1 MSEQSSNSLIE
12 ASRPQDPVT
21 QNKGH
26 LESTASQIL
35 ATQIEAHPAIK
46 GLAGLTIARQIG
58 LMLSLALSVAIGVA
72 IVLWSQES
80 SYGRLYSEIGES
92 DVAEIL
98 EILNKDNIKYKV
110 ETGSGA
116 IMVPM
121 DQVGAVKLKLAALGL
136 PKSNS
141 LGYELLDKDQG
152 FGASKSVELVRFQRA
167 LEGEIA
173 RTIMS
178 IQNVKTARVLLAIPV
193 QSVFVRERKKPS
205 ASVIVNLYQGR
216 SLDKGQ
222 VESIIHLVASSVPQ
236 LDAEQVT
243 VVDQK
248 GQLLNSNDSSVAG
261 NLTSKQFEYKKN
273 IEEHLMGRIE
283 NILSPVVGD
292 GMRVQISADVDFT
305 ETDRT
310 QEMFNPDLPALRSEQ
325 TSEEQSSLSAIQGVP
340 GALSNQPTPAGTAPQ
355 TTPPSTAAPGS
366 AAANTVALPGAAAT
380 ATSPAAALPGSLAK
394 NATRNYELDKTI
406 THTRLATGALHRL
419 SVAVVVDD
427 RHIPQSDGTVKT
439 QSFSQEDINRFS
451 DLVKQAVGFDN
462 SRGDQV
468 TVSNVTF
475 KMDELIEAL
484 PTLPI
489 WERSWFLDLMKQL
502 AAVLAVLFLL
512 FGVLRPTMRGLVGRD
527 IEEKK
532 AIALAEAQQKA
543 ISIGGTV
550 RFNEQGIPVA
560 VPAGQQTLN
569 FTLPTEMQDLL
580 LLDVPQSY
588 EHRLEYVK
596 RLVDDDSKVV
606 AQVIKSWIKKDGQ

>member
-1 MSEQSSNSLIE
+1 MSEQSGNSLIE
-12 ASRPQDPVT
+12 TSRQRDSDASGM
-21 QNKGH
+21 GH
-26 LESTASQIL
+26 LEGEASHIL
-35 ATQIEAHPAIK
+35 ATKVDAHPAIK

-58 LMLSLALSVAIGVA
+58 LMLGLALSVAIGVA
-72 IVLWSQES
+72 IVLWSQEP
-80 SYGRLYSEIGES
+80 SYGRLYSEISQS

-98 EILNKDNIKYKV
+98 EILNKENVKYKV

-121 DQVGAVKLKLAALGL
+121 DQVNAVKLKLAAQGL

-152 FGASKSVELVRFQRA
+152 FGTSKSVEVVRFQRA

-173 RTIMS
+173 RTIIS
-178 IQNVKTARVLLAIPV
+178 IQNVKAARVLLAIPV

-248 GQLLNSNDSSVAG
+248 GQLLNSNDSSAAG

-273 IEEHLMGRIE
+273 IEEHLMGRIQ
-283 NILSPVVGD
+283 NILSPLVGE
-292 GMRVQISADVDFT
+292 GMRAQISADVDFT

-325 TSEEQSSLSAIQGVP
+325 TSEEKSSTTPIQGVP
-340 GALSNQPTPAGTAPQ
+340 GALSNQPTPAGTAPE
-355 TTPPSTAAPGS
+355 TTPAAAAGTPATPGS
-366 AAANTVALPGAAAT
+366 AAPAPGA
-380 ATSPAAALPGSLAK
+380 SPGSVAK

-406 THTRLATGALHRL
+406 THTRLATGALRRL

-427 RHIPQSDGTVKT
+427 KHVAQGDGKIKS

-451 DLVKQAVGFDN
+451 DLVKQAVGFDSN
-462 SRGDQV
+462 RGDQV
-468 TVSNVTF
+468 TVTNVAF
-475 KMDELIEAL
+475 KIDELIEAL
-484 PTLPI
+484 PAIPI
-489 WERSWFLDLMKQL
+489 WEQGWFLDLMKQL
-502 AAVLAVLFLL
+502 AAVLAVLFLF
-512 FGVLRPTMRGLVGRD
+512 FGVLRPTMRSLVGRE
-527 IEEKK
+527 IEDSKDSK
-532 AIALAEAQQKA
+532 ALALAAAHENAA
-543 ISIGGTV
+543 AMGGTV
-550 RFNEQGIPVA
+550 RLNEHGAPVA
-560 VPAGQQTLN
+560 VPAGQHN
-569 FTLPTEMQDLL
+569 VSFTMPQEMQDLL

-596 RLVDDDSKVV
+596 RLVDDDSKIV
-606 AQVIKSWIKKDGQ
+606 AQVIKTWVKKDG

>member
-1 MSEQSSNSLIE
+1 MSEQSGNSLVEANRPHDPTAKGNGHIDGE
-12 ASRPQDPVT
+12 AS
-21 QNKGH
+21 H
-26 LESTASQIL
+26 IF
-35 ATQIEAHPAIK
+35 ATKTDAHPALT
-46 GLAGLTIARQIG
+46 GLAGLTIGRQIG
-58 LMLSLALSVAIGVA
+58 LMLGLALSVAIGVA
-72 IVLWSQES
+72 IVLWSQEP

-98 EILNKDNIKYKV
+98 EVLNKDNIKYKV

-121 DQVGAVKLKLAALGL
+121 DQVSSIKLKLAAQGL

-152 FGASKSVELVRFQRA
+152 FGTSKSVETVRFQRA

-178 IQNVKTARVLLAIPV
+178 IQNVKTARVLLAIPA

-236 LDAEQVT
+236 LDAGQVT

-248 GQLLNSNDSSVAG
+248 GQLLSSNDSSVAG
-261 NLTSKQFEYKKN
+261 NLTTKQFEYKKN

-283 NILSPVVGD
+283 NILSPLVGSD
-292 GMRVQISADVDFT
+292 GMRAQISADVDFT

-325 TSEEQSSLSAIQGVP
+325 TSEEQSTQTATQGVP
-340 GALSNQPTPAGTAPQ
+340 GALSNQPTPAGVAPD
-355 TTPPSTAAPGS
+355 PAAAPASTAASSTASPSS
-366 AAANTVALPGAAAT
+366 A
-380 ATSPAAALPGSLAK
+380 SK

-406 THTRLATGALHRL
+406 THTRLATGALRRL

-427 RHIPQSDGTVKT
+427 RHLAQSDGTVKA
-439 QSFSQEDINRFS
+439 QPYSQEDINRFS
-451 DLVKQAVGFDN
+451 DLVKQAVGFDS

-468 TVSNVTF
+468 TVTNVTF
-475 KMDELIEAL
+475 KMDELIEEL
-484 PTLPI
+484 PATPI
-489 WERSWFLDLMKQL
+489 WEQGWFLDLMKQV

-512 FGVLRPTMRGLVGRD
+512 FGVLRPTMRSLVSRD

-532 AIALAEAQQKA
+532 ALALAEAQEKA
-543 ISIGGTV
+543 IAMGGTV
-550 RFNEQGIPVA
+550 RFNEQGVPVA
-560 VPAGQQTLN
+560 VPAGQHAVPGQKVID
-569 FTLPTEMQDLL
+569 FTMPEEMQDLL
-580 LLDVPQSY
+580 LLDTPQSY

-606 AQVIKSWIKKDGQ
+606 AQVIKSWVKKDG

>member
-12 ASRPQDPVT
+12 ANRQHDPT
-21 QNKGH
+21 ANGKGH
-26 LESTASQIL
+26 IEGESTHIF
-35 ATQIEAHPAIK
+35 ATKVDAHPAIR

-58 LMLSLALSVAIGVA
+58 LMLGLALSVAIGVA
-72 IVLWSQES
+72 VVLWSQEP
-80 SYGRLYSEIGES
+80 SYGRLYSELGES

-110 ETGSGA
+110 ESGSGA

-121 DQVGAVKLKLAALGL
+121 DQVSPIKLKLAAQGL

-141 LGYELLDKDQG
+141 LGYELLDKEQG
-152 FGASKSVELVRFQRA
+152 FGTSKGVEMVRFQRA

-178 IQNVKTARVLLAIPV
+178 IQNVKSARVLLAIPV

-205 ASVIVNLYQGR
+205 ASVMVNLYQGR

-236 LDAEQVT
+236 LDADQVT

-248 GQLLNSNDSSVAG
+248 GQLLNSNESTAAG

-283 NILSPVVGD
+283 NILSPLVGGD

-325 TSEEQSSLSAIQGVP
+325 TSEEQNTLPATQGVP
-340 GALSNQPTPAGTAPQ
+340 GALSNQPTPAGVAPETPATAS
-355 TTPPSTAAPGS
+355 STA
-366 AAANTVALPGAAAT
+366 N
-380 ATSPAAALPGSLAK
+380 SPASLAK

-406 THTRLATGALHRL
+406 THTRLATGALRRL

-427 RHIPQSDGTVKT
+427 RHITQADGTVKP
-439 QSFSQEDINRFS
+439 QAYSQEDINRFS
-451 DLVKQAVGFDN
+451 DLVKQAVGFDS

-468 TVSNVTF
+468 TVTNVTF
-475 KMDELIEAL
+475 KAEELMEAL
-484 PTLPI
+484 PAIPV
-489 WERSWFLDLMKQL
+489 WEQPWFIDLMKQA

-512 FGVLRPTMRGLVGRD
+512 FGVLRPTMRSLVARD
-527 IEEKK
+527 LEEKK
-532 AIALAEAQQKA
+532 ALALAAAQEKA
-543 ISIGGTV
+543 HAIGGTV
-550 RFNEQGIPVA
+550 SFNEDGIPIA
-560 VPAGQQTLN
+560 VPAGQQHVSFET
-569 FTLPTEMQDLL
+569 PSPQEIQDLL
-580 LLDVPQSY
+580 LLDTPQSY

-606 AQVIKSWIKKDGQ
+606 AQVIKSWIKKDG

>member
-1 MSEQSSNSLIE
+1 MSEQSNSLIE
-12 ASRPQDPVT
+12 TNRQHDPNAVG
-21 QNKGH
+21 KGH
-26 LESTASQIL
+26 LEGEASHIL
-35 ATQIEAHPAIK
+35 ATKVDAHPAIK

-58 LMLSLALSVAIGVA
+58 LMLGLALSVAIGVA
-72 IVLWSQES
+72 IVLWSQEP
-80 SYGRLYSEIGES
+80 SYGRLYSEIS
-92 DVAEIL
+92 QNDVAEIL
-98 EILNKDNIKYKV
+98 EVLNKENVKYKV
-110 ETGSGA
+110 ESGSGA

-121 DQVGAVKLKLAALGL
+121 DQVSSVKLKLASQGL

-152 FGASKSVELVRFQRA
+152 FGTSKSVEVVRFQRA

-178 IQNVKTARVLLAIPV
+178 IQNVKSARVLLAIPV

-205 ASVIVNLYQGR
+205 ASVMVNLYQGR
-216 SLDKGQ
+216 TLDKGQ

-248 GQLLNSNDSSVAG
+248 GQLLNSNDSSAAG

-283 NILSPVVGD
+283 NILSPLVGAD
-292 GMRVQISADVDFT
+292 GMRAQISADVDFT

-325 TSEEQSSLSAIQGVP
+325 TSEEKSSSSPIQGVP
-340 GALSNQPTPAGTAPQ
+340 GALSNQPTPAGSAPETTPQ
-355 TTPPSTAAPGS
+355 TANASGAPSAQGAAPATAAS
-366 AAANTVALPGAAAT
+366 
-380 ATSPAAALPGSLAK
+380 SPGSLAK

-406 THTRLATGALHRL
+406 THTRLATGALRRL

-427 RHIPQSDGTVKT
+427 KHVAQGDGVVKS
-439 QSFSQEDINRFS
+439 QAYSQEDINRFS
-451 DLVKQAVGFDN
+451 DLVKQAVGFDS

-468 TVSNVTF
+468 TVTNVTF
-475 KMDELIEAL
+475 KLDELIEPL
-484 PTLPI
+484 PAIPV
-489 WERSWFLDLMKQL
+489 WEQGWFLDLMKQL

-512 FGVLRPTMRGLVGRD
+512 LGVLRPTMRSLVGRD

-532 AIALAEAQQKA
+532 SLALADAHDKA
-543 ISIGGTV
+543 AATGGTV
-550 RFNEQGIPVA
+550 RLNEHGQPVA
-560 VPAGQQTLN
+560 VLAGQQQNMN
-569 FTLPTEMQDLL
+569 FTMPPEMPDLL

-606 AQVIKSWIKKDGQ
+606 AQVIKTWVKKDG

>member
-1 MSEQSSNSLIE
+1 MSEQSGNSLIQ
-12 ASRPQDPVT
+12 ANRQQDPMSKG
-21 QNKGH
+21 KGH
-26 LESTASQIL
+26 LDGEASHIF
-35 ATQIEAHPAIK
+35 ATKVDAHPALK
-46 GLAGLTIARQIG
+46 GLAGLTIARQMG
-58 LMLSLALSVAIGVA
+58 LMLGLALSVAIGVA
-72 IVLWSQES
+72 VVLWSQEP

-92 DVAEIL
+92 DVSEIL
-98 EILNKDNIKYKV
+98 DVLNKENIKYKV

-121 DQVGAVKLKLAALGL
+121 DQVSAVKLKLAAQGL

-152 FGASKSVELVRFQRA
+152 FGASKSVETVRFQRA

-173 RTIMS
+173 RTIMA
-178 IQNVKTARVLLAIPV
+178 IQNVKSARVLLAMPV

-273 IEEHLMGRIE
+273 IEEHLMGRIQ
-283 NILSPVVGD
+283 NILSPLVGGD

-325 TSEEQSSLSAIQGVP
+325 TSEEQNSLSATQGVP
-340 GALSNQPTPAGTAPQ
+340 GALSNQPTPAGAAPEA
-355 TTPPSTAAPGS
+355 TPAPATTAANASATAANS
-366 AAANTVALPGAAAT
+366 AAT
-380 ATSPAAALPGSLAK
+380 PGSLAK

-406 THTRLATGALHRL
+406 THTRLATGALRRL

-427 RHIPQSDGTVKT
+427 RHVSQGDGTVKA
-439 QSFSQEDINRFS
+439 QPYSQEDIHRFS
-451 DLVKQAVGFDN
+451 DLVKQAVGFDS

-468 TVSNVTF
+468 TVTNVAF
-475 KMDELIEAL
+475 KINELVEEL
-484 PTLPI
+484 PAIPV
-489 WERSWFLDLMKQL
+489 WEQGWFLDLMKQA

-512 FGVLRPTMRGLVGRD
+512 FGVLRPTMRSLVARD
-527 IEEKK
+527 LEEKK
-532 AIALAEAQQKA
+532 AAALAEAQEKA
-543 ISIGGTV
+543 AAMGGTV
-550 RFNEQGIPVA
+550 RLDEKGVPVA
-560 VPAGQQTLN
+560 VPAGQENTS
-569 FTLPTEMQDLL
+569 FAIPTEKEMQDLL

-606 AQVIKSWIKKDGQ
+606 AQVIKSWIKKDG

>member
-1 MSEQSSNSLIE
+1 MSEQSGNSLVEANRQHDPTAKNAGHLDGE
-12 ASRPQDPVT
+12 AS
-21 QNKGH
+21 H
-26 LESTASQIL
+26 IF
-35 ATQIEAHPAIK
+35 ATKVDAHPAIK

-58 LMLSLALSVAIGVA
+58 LMLGLALSVAIGVA
-72 IVLWSQES
+72 VVLWSQEP

-92 DVAEIL
+92 DVSEIL
-98 EILNKDNIKYKV
+98 EILNKENIKYKV

-121 DQVGAVKLKLAALGL
+121 DQVSTLKLKLAAQGL

-141 LGYELLDKDQG
+141 LGYELLDKEQG
-152 FGASKSVELVRFQRA
+152 FGASKSVETVRFQRA

-178 IQNVKTARVLLAIPV
+178 IQNVKTARVLLAIPA

-205 ASVIVNLYQGR
+205 ASVIVHLYQGR
-216 SLDKGQ
+216 ALDKGQ

-236 LDAEQVT
+236 LEAEHVT

-248 GQLLNSNDSSVAG
+248 GQLLNSNDSSAAG
-261 NLTSKQFEYKKN
+261 NLTSRQFEYKKN

-283 NILSPVVGD
+283 NILSPLVGSD

-325 TSEEQSSLSAIQGVP
+325 TSEEQSTQPATQGVP
-340 GALSNQPTPAGTAPQ
+340 GALSNQPTPAGAAPDPAAAAVS
-355 TTPPSTAAPGS
+355 TPASTSARSAATSPPGS
-366 AAANTVALPGAAAT
+366 A
-380 ATSPAAALPGSLAK
+380 AK

-406 THTRLATGALHRL
+406 THTRLATGALRRL

-427 RHIPQSDGTVKT
+427 RHVSQSDGTVKT
-439 QSFSQEDINRFS
+439 QPYSQEDVNRFS
-451 DLVKQAVGFDN
+451 DLVKQAVGFDS

-468 TVSNVTF
+468 TVTNVTF
-475 KMDELIEAL
+475 KIDELIEAL
-484 PTLPI
+484 PTIPI
-489 WERSWFLDLMKQL
+489 WEQSWFLDVVKQA

-512 FGVLRPTMRGLVGRD
+512 FGVLRPTMRSLVGRD

-532 AIALAEAQQKA
+532 AAALAEAKEKA
-543 ISIGGTV
+543 VAIGGAV
-550 RFNEQGIPVA
+550 RFNDQGAPVA
-560 VPAGQQTLN
+560 VPAGQQQVS
-569 FTLPTEMQDLL
+569 FTAPSESDMQDLL

-606 AQVIKSWIKKDGQ
+606 AQVIKSWIKKDG

>member
-1 MSEQSSNSLIE
+1 MSEQSGNSLIE
-12 ASRPQDPVT
+12 ANRQHDPMAK
-21 QNKGH
+21 NKGH
-26 LESTASQIL
+26 LDGEASHIF
-35 ATQIEAHPAIK
+35 AANVDAHPAIK

-58 LMLSLALSVAIGVA
+58 LMLGLALSVAIGVA
-72 IVLWSQES
+72 IVLWSQEP

-92 DVAEIL
+92 DVSEIL
-98 EILNKDNIKYKV
+98 EILNKENIKYKV

-121 DQVGAVKLKLAALGL
+121 DQVSAVKLKLAAQGL

-152 FGASKSVELVRFQRA
+152 FGASKSVETVRFQRA

-178 IQNVKTARVLLAIPV
+178 IQNVKTARVLLAIPA

-236 LDAEQVT
+236 LEAEQVT

-248 GQLLNSNDSSVAG
+248 GQLLNSNDSSAAG
-261 NLTSKQFEYKKN
+261 NLTSRQFEYKKN

-283 NILSPVVGD
+283 NILSPLVGSD

-325 TSEEQSSLSAIQGVP
+325 TSEEQSTLSATQGVP
-340 GALSNQPTPAGTAPQ
+340 GALSNQPTPAGTAPD
-355 TTPPSTAAPGS
+355 PAAP
-366 AAANTVALPGAAAT
+366 APAT
-380 ATSPAAALPGSLAK
+380 PAAAGANANVPAVPAPAASSTATPGSVAK

-406 THTRLATGALHRL
+406 THTRLATGALRRL

-427 RHIPQSDGTVKT
+427 RHVAQGDGAVKA
-439 QSFSQEDINRFS
+439 QPYSQEDIHRFS
-451 DLVKQAVGFDN
+451 DLVKQAVGFDS

-468 TVSNVTF
+468 TVTNVTF
-475 KMDELIEAL
+475 KIDELIEAL
-484 PTLPI
+484 PAIPV
-489 WERSWFLDLMKQL
+489 WEQGWFLDLMKQV

-512 FGVLRPTMRGLVGRD
+512 FGVLRPTMRSLVGRD
-527 IEEKK
+527 MEEKK
-532 AIALAEAQQKA
+532 AVALAEAQEKA
-543 ISIGGTV
+543 AAIGGSV
-550 RFNEQGIPVA
+550 RFNEQGAPVA
-560 VPAGQQTLN
+560 VPAGQKN
-569 FTLPTEMQDLL
+569 VSFTMPNEMEMQDLL

-606 AQVIKSWIKKDGQ
+606 AQVIKSWIKKDG

>member
-1 MSEQSSNSLIE
+1 MSENSLIE
-12 ASRPQDPVT
+12 ANRQHDPAAKG
-21 QNKGH
+21 KGH
-26 LESTASQIL
+26 LEGEASHIL
-35 ATQIEAHPAIK
+35 ATKVDAHPAIK
-46 GLAGLTIARQIG
+46 GLAGLTIARQMG
-58 LMLSLALSVAIGVA
+58 LMLGLALSVAIGVA
-72 IVLWSQES
+72 IVLWSQEP

-121 DQVGAVKLKLAALGL
+121 DDVSAVKLKLAAQGL

-141 LGYELLDKDQG
+141 LGYELLDKEQG
-152 FGASKSVELVRFQRA
+152 FGTSKSVEVVRFQRA

-205 ASVIVNLYQGR
+205 ASVMVNLYQGR

-248 GQLLNSNDSSVAG
+248 GQLLNSNDSSAAG
-261 NLTSKQFEYKKN
+261 NLSSKQFEYKKN
-273 IEEHLMGRIE
+273 MEEHLMGRIE
-283 NILSPVVGD
+283 NILSPLVGSD

-325 TSEEQSSLSAIQGVP
+325 TSEEKNSLSATQGVP
-340 GALSNQPTPAGTAPQ
+340 GALSNQPTPAGTAPEI
-355 TTPPSTAAPGS
+355 TPVAAAGGSSTATAGSTASPGS
-366 AAANTVALPGAAAT
+366 AA
-380 ATSPAAALPGSLAK
+380 K
-394 NATRNYELDKTI
+394 NSTRNYELDKTI
-406 THTRLATGALHRL
+406 THTRLATGGLRRL

-427 RHIPQSDGTVKT
+427 RHLPQSDGLTKALPY
-439 QSFSQEDINRFS
+439 SQEDINRFS
-451 DLVKQAVGFDN
+451 DLVKQAVGFDS

-468 TVSNVTF
+468 TVTNVTF
-475 KMDELIEAL
+475 KIDELIEAL
-484 PTLPI
+484 PATPV
-489 WERSWFLDLMKQL
+489 WEQGWFFDAMKQI
-502 AAVLAVLFLL
+502 AAVLAVLFLF
-512 FGVLRPTMRGLVGRD
+512 FGVLRPTMRSLVGRD
-527 IEEKK
+527 LEEKK
-532 AIALAEAQQKA
+532 ALALAAAEEKA
-543 ISIGGTV
+543 AAIGGTV
-550 RFNEQGIPVA
+550 RFNEQGAPVA
-560 VPAGQQTLN
+560 VPAGQHNIN
-569 FTLPTEMQDLL
+569 FTMPAEMQDLL

-606 AQVIKSWIKKDGQ
+606 AQVIKSWIKKDG

>member
-1 MSEQSSNSLIE
+1 MSEQSGNSLVEANRQHEPASMENEHLEGE
-12 ASRPQDPVT
+12 AS
-21 QNKGH
+21 H
-26 LESTASQIL
+26 IL
-35 ATQIEAHPAIK
+35 STQIDAHPVIK

-58 LMLSLALSVAIGVA
+58 LMLGLALSVAIGVA
-72 IVLWSQES
+72 VVLWSQES
-80 SYGRLYSEIGES
+80 SYGRLYAELGES

-98 EILNKDNIKYKV
+98 DVLSKENIKYKV

-121 DQVGAVKLKLAALGL
+121 DQVSSIKLKLAAQGL

-141 LGYELLDKDQG
+141 LGYELLDKEQG

-205 ASVIVNLYQGR
+205 ASVMVNLYQGR

-236 LDAEQVT
+236 LDADQVT

-248 GQLLNSNDSSVAG
+248 GQLLNSNDSSAAG

-283 NILSPVVGD
+283 NILSPLVGGD

-325 TSEEQSSLSAIQGVP
+325 TSEERNTMSATQGIP
-340 GALSNQPTPAGTAPQ
+340 GALSNQPTPAGVAPE
-355 TTPPSTAAPGS
+355 TTPPGTAAPGS
-366 AAANTVALPGAAAT
+366 ATTNS
-380 ATSPAAALPGSLAK
+380 TSSTPSSLAK
-394 NATRNYELDKTI
+394 NATRNFELDKTI
-406 THTRLATGALHRL
+406 THTRLATGALRRL

-427 RHIPQSDGTVKT
+427 RHVTQSDGTVKG

-451 DLVKQAVGFDN
+451 DLIKQAVGFDS

-468 TVSNVTF
+468 TVTNVTF
-475 KMDELIEAL
+475 KDELVEAL
-484 PTLPI
+484 PTIPM
-489 WERSWFLDLMKQL
+489 WEQGWFLDLMKQV
-502 AAVLAVLFLL
+502 AAVLAVLFLI
-512 FGVLRPTMRGLVGRD
+512 FGVLRPTMRSLVARD
-527 IEEKK
+527 MEEKK
-532 AIALAEAQQKA
+532 ALALAEAQEKA
-543 ISIGGTV
+543 AAMGGTV
-550 RFNEQGIPVA
+550 GFNEEGMPVA
-560 VPAGQQTLN
+560 VPAGQQAVSFET
-569 FTLPTEMQDLL
+569 PSAAEIQDML

-606 AQVIKSWIKKDGQ
+606 AQVIKSWIKKDG

>member
-1 MSEQSSNSLIE
+1 MSEQSSNSLVE
-12 ASRPQDPVT
+12 ANRQHDPGG
-21 QNKGH
+21 KGH
-26 LESTASQIL
+26 LEGEASHIL
-35 ATQIEAHPAIK
+35 ATQVDAHPALK

-58 LMLSLALSVAIGVA
+58 LMLGLALSVAIGVA
-72 IVLWSQES
+72 IVLWSQEP

-92 DVAEIL
+92 DVAEII
-98 EILNKDNIKYKV
+98 EILNKENIKYKV
-110 ETGSGA
+110 ESGSGA

-121 DQVGAVKLKLAALGL
+121 ADVSAIKLKLAAQGL

-141 LGYELLDKDQG
+141 MGYELLDKDQG
-152 FGASKSVELVRFQRA
+152 FGASKSVETVRFQRA

-178 IQNVKTARVLLAIPV
+178 IQNVKAARVLLAIPV

-222 VESIIHLVASSVPQ
+222 VEAIIHLVASSVPQ
-236 LDAEQVT
+236 LEAEQVT

-248 GQLLNSNDSSVAG
+248 GQLLNSNDSSAAG
-261 NLTSKQFEYKKN
+261 NLTSRQFEYKKN
-273 IEEHLMGRIE
+273 IEEHLMGRIQ
-283 NILSPVVGD
+283 NILSPLVGGD

-325 TSEEQSSLSAIQGVP
+325 TSEERSSLSATQGVP
-340 GALSNQPTPAGTAPQ
+340 GALSNQPTPAGTAPE
-355 TTPPSTAAPGS
+355 TTPASTAAAVPGS
-366 AAANTVALPGAAAT
+366 AAATAAQGAAAT
-380 ATSPAAALPGSLAK
+380 SPGTSPGSASK

-406 THTRLATGALHRL
+406 THTRLATGALRRL

-427 RHIPQSDGTVKT
+427 RHVAQDDGKVKV
-439 QSFSQEDINRFS
+439 QPYSQEDINRFS
-451 DLVKQAVGFDN
+451 DLVKQAVGFDS

-468 TVSNVTF
+468 TVTNVTF
-475 KMDELIEAL
+475 KIDELIEAL
-484 PTLPI
+484 PSIPV
-489 WERSWFLDLMKQL
+489 WEQGWFFDLLKQI
-502 AAVLAVLFLL
+502 AAVLAVLFLF
-512 FGVLRPTMRGLVGRD
+512 FGVLRPTMRSLVGRD
-527 IEEKK
+527 LEGAK
-532 AIALAEAQQKA
+532 AGALAEAQLKA
-543 ISIGGTV
+543 TAMGGTV
-550 RFNEQGIPVA
+550 RYNEQGLPIA
-560 VPAGQQTLN
+560 VPAGQQTVN
-569 FTLPTEMQDLL
+569 FALPTEMQDLL

-606 AQVIKSWIKKDGQ
+606 ASVIKSWIKKDG

>member
-1 MSEQSSNSLIE
+1 MSEQSGNSLIQ
-12 ASRPQDPVT
+12 ANRQQDPMSKG
-21 QNKGH
+21 KGH
-26 LESTASQIL
+26 LDGEASHIF
-35 ATQIEAHPAIK
+35 ATKVDAHPALK
-46 GLAGLTIARQIG
+46 GLAGLTIARQMG
-58 LMLSLALSVAIGVA
+58 LMLGLALSVAIGVA
-72 IVLWSQES
+72 VVLWSQEP

-92 DVAEIL
+92 DVSEIL
-98 EILNKDNIKYKV
+98 DVLNKENIKYKV

-121 DQVGAVKLKLAALGL
+121 DQVSAVKLKLAAQGL

-152 FGASKSVELVRFQRA
+152 FGASKSVETVRFQRA

-173 RTIMS
+173 RTIMA
-178 IQNVKTARVLLAIPV
+178 IQNVKSARVLLAMPV

-273 IEEHLMGRIE
+273 IEEHLMGRIQ
-283 NILSPVVGD
+283 NILSPLVGGD

-325 TSEEQSSLSAIQGVP
+325 TSEEQNSLSATQGVP
-340 GALSNQPTPAGTAPQ
+340 GALSNQPTPAGAAPEA
-355 TTPPSTAAPGS
+355 TPAPATTAANASATAANS
-366 AAANTVALPGAAAT
+366 AAT
-380 ATSPAAALPGSLAK
+380 PGSLAK

-406 THTRLATGALHRL
+406 THTRLATGALRRL

-427 RHIPQSDGTVKT
+427 RHVSQGDGTVKA
-439 QSFSQEDINRFS
+439 QPYSQEDIHRFS
-451 DLVKQAVGFDN
+451 DLVKQAVGFDS

-468 TVSNVTF
+468 TVTNVAF
-475 KMDELIEAL
+475 KIDELVEEL
-484 PTLPI
+484 PAIPV
-489 WERSWFLDLMKQL
+489 WEQGWFLDLMKQA

-512 FGVLRPTMRGLVGRD
+512 FGVLRPTMRSLVARD
-527 IEEKK
+527 LEEKK
-532 AIALAEAQQKA
+532 AAALAEAQEKA
-543 ISIGGTV
+543 AAMGGTV
-550 RFNEQGIPVA
+550 RLDEKGVPVA
-560 VPAGQQTLN
+560 VPAGQENTS
-569 FTLPTEMQDLL
+569 FAIPTEKEMQDLL

-606 AQVIKSWIKKDGQ
+606 AQVIKSWIKKDG